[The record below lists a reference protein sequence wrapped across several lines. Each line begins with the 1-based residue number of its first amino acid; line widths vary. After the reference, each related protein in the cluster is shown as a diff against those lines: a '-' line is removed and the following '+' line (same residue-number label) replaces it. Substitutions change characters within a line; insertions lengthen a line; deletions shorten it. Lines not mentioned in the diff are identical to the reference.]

1 MRKEYQYKQKKTPK
15 AIWNYIESKTKVK
28 EGIGEL
34 HIQGRIQGACAH
46 PPLKL
51 KKKMIF
57 LRKIV
62 IFHTKYPKR
71 FRASLHSV
79 QLFLSAPPPLT

>member
-34 HIQGRIQGACAH
+34 HIQGRIQGGGGAH

-51 KKKMIF
+51 E
-57 LRKIV
+57 KI
-62 IFHTKYPKR
+62 
-71 FRASLHSV
+71 
-79 QLFLSAPPPLT
+79 